1 MRPATRRITLA
12 LLIASLGLGL
22 GAQYYL
28 VKKSPPIWDGV
39 FLYLVAILV
48 FVWASARLEARPA
61 REEAA
66 PSASTLWQELWQAL
80 RCSPL
85 RLAVL
90 AVGVGI
96 AVSVTSASSSRAPN
110 QPCWDLL
117 AFWAVAIVVVISS
130 LADWAALPALAR
142 RVWAG
147 LRKPSPELVLIA
159 ALALATFLLRAVNL
173 NGIPFVLSGDEAE
186 MGMEAVAVLEGRRTN
201 PFVTG
206 WLSHPTLFFFMQAG
220 FLRLLGVTVQ
230 ALRLPSAIISGL
242 TVIFFYLLARRLFGR
257 LIAIGAA
264 IYFTAYHY
272 GIHFGRLA
280 INNIWDPFFAVA
292 SFYFLIR
299 GMDHKRLSD
308 MLAAG
313 VFLGLAVYFYMGAR
327 LIPIILLTYLAYN
340 MLRARRF
347 LRAHLARLILCAL
360 VAFVIAMPILA
371 FFRAHPNDMMA
382 RWNMMGIFPSGWVEQ
397 EMQRTGKTMLA
408 VVFGQFLKAAL
419 AYNYYPD
426 PTFWYHPG
434 IPLLQFVASVFF
446 IFGLTYAVG
455 QWRKREYFLIVI
467 WLLLVLI
474 FGGMLLENPPTS
486 PRLVLSIPPVVLLM
500 TIGVVRVAGLL
511 QRALQRSRET
521 MIAATLIVVLAL
533 SYQSLHFYFGKYT
546 PSHEFAGQNTE
557 VADRLGKY
565 LRVLG
570 PGYQCYFFGPPRIY
584 FRMATVPY
592 LARGVEGMD
601 VKEPIRDSVEFVNP
615 DRDAVFVFLPE
626 RRNELDVVLRYYPS
640 GQLREFRNQKN
651 EILFVAYE
659 VQL

>member
-12 LLIASLGLGL
+12 LLVASLGLGF

-28 VKKSPPIWDGV
+28 AQKSQFMWDGI
-39 FLYLVAILV
+39 FLYLAAMLV
-48 FVWASARLEARPA
+48 FMWASARLDARPTEA
-61 REEAA
+61 KAA
-66 PSASTLWQELWQAL
+66 PPSLWLELWQAL

-85 RLAVL
+85 RLAAL
-90 AVGVGI
+90 ALGMGI
-96 AVSVTSASSSRAPN
+96 AVYVTSASSARPPDR
-110 QPCWDLL
+110 PCWDLL
-117 AFWAVAIVVVISS
+117 ALWAFAIVVSVSS

-142 RVWAG
+142 RVWG
-147 LRKPSPELVLIA
+147 SMRRPSPEIVLLVVISFA
-159 ALALATFLLRAVNL
+159 AFLLRFVNL
-173 NGIPFVLSGDEAE
+173 EGIPFVLSGDEAE

-220 FLRLLGVTVQ
+220 FLRLFGVTTQ

-242 TVIFFYLLARRLFGR
+242 TVIFFYLLARRLFGH
-257 LIAIGAA
+257 LVAIGAA
-264 IYFTAYHY
+264 IYFAAYHY

-280 INNIWDPFFAVA
+280 INNIWDPFFALT

-299 GMDHKRLSD
+299 GLDHKRLSD

-327 LIPIILLTYLAYN
+327 LIPIILLTFLAYH
-340 MLRARRF
+340 MLRERRF
-347 LRAHLARLILCAL
+347 LREHLVHLALCAL
-360 VAFVIAMPILA
+360 IAMVVAMPILA

-382 RWNMMGIFPSGWVEQ
+382 RWNMMGIFPSGWVAQ

-419 AYNYYPD
+419 AFNYYPD

-434 IPLLQFVASVFF
+434 IPLLQFTASVFF
-446 IFGLTYAVG
+446 VFGLTYAIG
-455 QWRKREYFLIVI
+455 QWRKREYFLIVT
-467 WLLLVLI
+467 WLLFVLI
-474 FGGMLLENPPTS
+474 FGGALLENPPTS

-500 TIGVVRVAGLL
+500 VIGIVRVAGQL
-511 QRALQRSRET
+511 QRALQRSREV
-521 MIAATLIVVLAL
+521 MVAATLIVTLAL
-533 SYQSLHFYFGKYT
+533 GYQSVHFYFAKYT
-546 PSHEFAGQNTE
+546 PSHEFAGPNTE

-592 LARGVEGMD
+592 LARDVAGMD
-601 VKEPIRDSVEFVNP
+601 IREPIQDRVDFVNP

-640 GQLREFRNQKN
+640 GQLREFRNKKN